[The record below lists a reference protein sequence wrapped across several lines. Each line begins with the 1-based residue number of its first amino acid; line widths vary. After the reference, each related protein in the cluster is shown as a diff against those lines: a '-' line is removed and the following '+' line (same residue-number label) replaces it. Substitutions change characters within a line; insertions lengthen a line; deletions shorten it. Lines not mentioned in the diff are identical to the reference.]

1 MGMLFQQYSAVIP
14 PFTHLTYASTP
25 GFGRLF
31 STKNI
36 ISKTSEISEPKD

>member
-1 MGMLFQQYSAVIP
+1 MLFQQYSAVIP
-14 PFTHLTYASTP
+14 PFIHLTYALTF

-36 ISKTSEISEPKD
+36 ILKTSGISEPKD